1 MVRYFKNLMLYF
13 KFKKALKQCD
23 KRNKYITS
31 NKYIVANMMGTP
43 VVINRPKFR
52 KVRTK
57 GIFRHTLL
65 WQEVKDKQVTK
76 ETLQQWI
83 S

>member
-1 MVRYFKNLMLYF
+1 MLYF
-13 KFKKALKQCD
+13 RFKKAFKQCD
-23 KRNKYITS
+23 KKNLNRDRD
-31 NKYIVANMMGTP
+31 KYIVANMMGTP